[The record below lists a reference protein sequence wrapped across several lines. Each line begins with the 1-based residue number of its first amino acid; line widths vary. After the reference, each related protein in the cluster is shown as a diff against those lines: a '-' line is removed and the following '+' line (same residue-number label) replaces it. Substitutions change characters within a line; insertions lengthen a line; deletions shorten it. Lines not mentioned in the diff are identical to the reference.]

1 MNPAHERTAQVIVAM
16 LSLPGRTGPARALP
30 VRSFMLVALGAAIA
44 FAADASAEDATR
56 WLERAAQAAK
66 TLNYAGTIVY
76 QHNGHVETSRLVHM
90 LEGGQEQE
98 KLVSLDGP
106 PREVIRSSAEVRCY
120 FPDAKVIR
128 IEPKTFRN
136 VFPSLSA
143 EQLRTLAQHY
153 DARNVVSERVA
164 GHWTQVMV
172 FEPKDG
178 LRYGHKFW
186 ADAITGLLLKARLVD
201 DRGEVVEQFAFTD
214 VAINEKVDREMVKP
228 SWATAPPDWQVK
240 QGSFGEMQPKATG
253 WSVSRLPG
261 GFQKIME
268 GYRTLRGKRDPV
280 AHLVYSDGLVAISVF
295 VEPISAPSVQTGLAQ
310 QGGLNVYTTK
320 QDDYLVTVLGE
331 APPAAVRQI
340 AQSVAKR

>member
-1 MNPAHERTAQVIVAM
+1 MIP
-16 LSLPGRTGPARALP
+16 SLQRGAAPARGKSA
-30 VRSFMLVALGAAIA
+30 RSIMVAAIGAAMAI
-44 FAADASAEDATR
+44 AADARAEDATR

-76 QHNGHVETSRLVHM
+76 QHNGHVETSRLVHVVD
-90 LEGGQEQE
+90 GGQEQE

-106 PREVIRSSAEVRCY
+106 PREVIRSSTEVRSY
-120 FPDAKVIR
+120 FPDAKIIR

-136 VFPSLSA
+136 VFPSLSS
-143 EQLRTLAQHY
+143 EQLRTLSQY
-153 DARNVVSERVA
+153 YEARNVVSERVA

-186 ADAITGLLLKARLVD
+186 ADANTGLLLKARLVD

-214 VAINEKVDREMVKP
+214 VAINEKIDRDMVKP
-228 SWATAPPDWQVK
+228 SWTAAPPDWQVK
-240 QGSFGEMQPKATG
+240 QGSFGEMQPKETG
-253 WSVSRLPG
+253 WSANRLPG

-268 GYRTLRGKRDPV
+268 GYRTLRGKREPV

-295 VEPISAPSVQTGLAQ
+295 VEPLSGPSVPTGLAQ
-310 QGGLNVYTTK
+310 HAGLSIYTTK
-320 QDDYLVTVLGE
+320 QDDFLVTVLGE
-331 APPAAVRQI
+331 APSAAVQKI
-340 AQSVAKR
+340 AQSVARR

>member
-1 MNPAHERTAQVIVAM
+1 MNPAHELTEQVIVAM
-16 LSLPGRTGPARALP
+16 LSLPGLRGPARASS
-30 VRSFMLVALGAAIA
+30 VRSFMLVALGAAMA

-90 LEGGQEQE
+90 FEGGQEQE

-143 EQLRTLAQHY
+143 EQLRSLTQHY
-153 DARNVVSERVA
+153 DARNVVSERIA
-164 GHWTQVMV
+164 GHWTQVMI

-186 ADAITGLLLKARLVD
+186 ADANTGLLLKARLVD

-214 VAINEKVDREMVKP
+214 VAINEKFDRDMVKP
-228 SWATAPPDWQVK
+228 SWAAAPPEWQVK
-240 QGSFGEMQPKATG
+240 QGSFGETLPKETG
-253 WSVSRLPG
+253 WSASRVPG

-268 GYRTLRGKRDPV
+268 GYRTFRGKRDPV

-295 VEPISAPSVQTGLAQ
+295 IEPLTAPSVQTGLAQ
-310 QGGLNVYTTK
+310 QSGLNVYTTK
-320 QDDYLVTVLGE
+320 QDDHLVTVFGE
-331 APPAAVRQI
+331 VPPAAVRQI

>member
-1 MNPAHERTAQVIVAM
+1 MIVM
-16 LSLPGRTGPARALP
+16 IPSLQCGAGPTRGKSARSIMVA
-30 VRSFMLVALGAAIA
+30 ALGAVMA
-44 FAADASAEDATR
+44 FAADARAEDATR

-90 LEGGQEQE
+90 LEGSQEQE

-136 VFPSLSA
+136 VFPSLSV
-143 EQLRTLAQHY
+143 EQLRNLSQY
-153 DARNVVSERVA
+153 YEARTVVSERVA

-172 FEPKDG
+172 FEPKDS

-186 ADAITGLLLKARLVD
+186 ADANTGLLLKARLVD
-201 DRGEVVEQFAFTD
+201 DHGEVVEQFAFTD
-214 VAINEKVDREMVKP
+214 VAINEKVDRDMVKP
-228 SWATAPPDWQVK
+228 SWAAAPPDWQIK
-240 QGSFGEMQPKATG
+240 QGSFGQMLPKETG
-253 WSVSRLPG
+253 WSASRLPG

-295 VEPISAPSVQTGLAQ
+295 VEPLSGPSVQTGLAQ
-310 QGGLNVYTTK
+310 QGGLNVFTTK

-340 AQSVAKR
+340 AQSVARR

>member
-1 MNPAHERTAQVIVAM
+1 MIVKALPLPRAARRFAARAFLA
-16 LSLPGRTGPARALP
+16 LSLTST
-30 VRSFMLVALGAAIA
+30 VT
-44 FAADASAEDATR
+44 FAVDASAEDATR

-66 TLNYAGTIVY
+66 SLNYAGTIVY

-90 LEGGQEQE
+90 FDAGQEQE

-106 PREVIRSSAEVRCY
+106 AREVIRSSAEVRCY

-143 EQLRTLAQHY
+143 EQLRNLAQYY
-153 DARNVVSERVA
+153 DAKMVMSERVA

-186 ADAITGLLLKARLVD
+186 ADAITGLLIKARLVD
-201 DRGEVVEQFAFTD
+201 DRGEVVEQFSFTD
-214 VAINEKVDREMVKP
+214 VAINEKIDRDMVKP
-228 SWATAPPDWQVK
+228 SWASAPPDWQVK
-240 QGSFGEMQPKATG
+240 QGSFGEMLPKETG
-253 WSVSRLPG
+253 WSVSKLPG

-268 GYRTLRGKRDPV
+268 GYRTLRGKREPV
-280 AHLVYSDGLVAISVF
+280 VHLVYSDGLVAISVF
-295 VEPISAPSVQTGLAQ
+295 VEPIAVASVQTGVSQ
-310 QGGLNVYTTK
+310 QGALNVYTTRNE
-320 QDDYLVTVLGE
+320 DHLITVLGE
-331 APPAAVRQI
+331 APPATVRQI
-340 AQSVAKR
+340 AQSVARR

>member
-1 MNPAHERTAQVIVAM
+1 MIP
-16 LSLPGRTGPARALP
+16 SLQRGAAPARGKSA
-30 VRSFMLVALGAAIA
+30 RSIMVAAIGAAMAI
-44 FAADASAEDATR
+44 AADARAEDATR

-90 LEGGQEQE
+90 LDGSQEQE

-120 FPDAKVIR
+120 FPDDKVIR

-143 EQLRTLAQHY
+143 EQLRNLSRY
-153 DARNVVSERVA
+153 YEARNVPSERVA
-164 GHWTQVMV
+164 GHWTQVMA

-186 ADAITGLLLKARLVD
+186 ADANTGLLLKARLVD
-201 DRGEVVEQFAFTD
+201 DHGEVVEQFAFTD
-214 VAINEKVDREMVKP
+214 VAINEKLDRDMVKP
-228 SWATAPPDWQVK
+228 TWAAAPPDWQIK
-240 QGSFGEMQPKATG
+240 QGSFGEMLPKDTG
-253 WSVSRLPG
+253 WSASRLPG

-280 AHLVYSDGLVAISVF
+280 AHIVYSDGLAAISVF
-295 VEPISAPSVQTGLAQ
+295 VEPLPGPSVQTGLAQ

-340 AQSVAKR
+340 AQSVARR

>member
-1 MNPAHERTAQVIVAM
+1 
-16 LSLPGRTGPARALP
+16 
-30 VRSFMLVALGAAIA
+30 
-44 FAADASAEDATR
+44 
-56 WLERAAQAAK
+56 
-66 TLNYAGTIVY
+66 
-76 QHNGHVETSRLVHM
+76 
-90 LEGGQEQE
+90 
-98 KLVSLDGP
+98 
-106 PREVIRSSAEVRCY
+106 VIRSSAEVRCY

-136 VFPSLSA
+136 VFPSLSV

-164 GHWTQVMV
+164 GHWTQVMI

-214 VAINEKVDREMVKP
+214 VAINEKVDRDMVKP
-228 SWATAPPDWQVK
+228 SWVAAPPDWLVK
-240 QGSFGEMQPKATG
+240 QGSFGETLPKETG
-253 WSVSRLPG
+253 WSASRLPG

-268 GYRTLRGKRDPV
+268 GYRTFRGKRDPV

-295 VEPISAPSVQTGLAQ
+295 VEPLTAPSVQTGLAQ
-310 QGGLNVYTTK
+310 QSGLNVYTTK
-320 QDDYLVTVLGE
+320 QDDYLVTVFGE
-331 APPAAVRQI
+331 VPPAAVRQI

>member
-1 MNPAHERTAQVIVAM
+1 MIVKV
-16 LSLPGRTGPARALP
+16 LPLPRAARRFPARAFLAL
-30 VRSFMLVALGAAIA
+30 SLVSISI
-44 FAADASAEDATR
+44 FANEASAQDATR

-90 LEGGQEQE
+90 FDAGQEQE

-106 PREVIRSSAEVRCY
+106 AREVIRSSAEVRCY

-128 IEPKTFRN
+128 IEPRTFRN
-136 VFPSLSA
+136 VFPSLSP
-143 EQLRTLAQHY
+143 EQLRNLSQYY
-153 DARNVVSERVA
+153 DTKMIMSERVA

-186 ADAITGLLLKARLVD
+186 ADAISGLLIKARLVD
-201 DRGEVVEQFAFTD
+201 DRGEVVEQFSFTD
-214 VAINEKVDREMVKP
+214 VAINEKIDRDMVKP

-240 QGSFGEMQPKATG
+240 QGSFGEMLPKETG
-253 WSVSRLPG
+253 WSASKLPG

-268 GYRTLRGKRDPV
+268 GYRTLRGKREPV
-280 AHLVYSDGLVAISVF
+280 VHLVYSDGLVAISVF
-295 VEPISAPSVQTGLAQ
+295 VEPIALASVQTGVSQ
-310 QGGLNVYTTK
+310 QGALSVYTTK
-320 QDDYLVTVLGE
+320 NEDHLITVLGE

-340 AQSVAKR
+340 AQSVARR

>member
-1 MNPAHERTAQVIVAM
+1 MARLNVTIP
-16 LSLPGRTGPARALP
+16 SLPR
-30 VRSFMLVALGAAIA
+30 GAAPLRTPSARSLVVVAFGAAMA
-44 FAADASAEDATR
+44 FAADARAEDATR
-56 WLERAAQAAK
+56 WLERAAQAAR

-90 LEGGQEQE
+90 VEGGQEQE

-106 PREVIRSSAEVRCY
+106 AREVIRSSAEVRSY
-120 FPDAKVIR
+120 FPDAKIIR

-143 EQLRTLAQHY
+143 EQLRNLTQYY
-153 DARNVVSERVA
+153 DARNAVSERVA
-164 GHWTQVMV
+164 GHWTQVTV

-186 ADAITGLLLKARLVD
+186 ADANTGLLLKARLVD

-214 VAINEKVDREMVKP
+214 VAISEKVDRDMVKP
-228 SWATAPPDWQVK
+228 SWAAAPPDWQVK
-240 QGSFGEMQPKATG
+240 QGSSEMLPKETG
-253 WSVSRLPG
+253 WSASRLPG

-268 GYRTLRGKRDPV
+268 GYRTLRGRREPV

-295 VEPISAPSVQTGLAQ
+295 VEPLSGPSVPTGLAQ
-310 QGGLNVYTTK
+310 HAGFNVYTTR

-331 APPAAVRQI
+331 APPAAVQKI
-340 AQSVAKR
+340 AQSVARR

>member
-1 MNPAHERTAQVIVAM
+1 MIVSISSPQRGAVPARGKSARSIIVA
-16 LSLPGRTGPARALP
+16 
-30 VRSFMLVALGAAIA
+30 ALGAVMA
-44 FAADASAEDATR
+44 FAADARAEDATR
-56 WLERAAQAAK
+56 WLERAAQAAR

-90 LEGGQEQE
+90 VEGSQEQE

-143 EQLRTLAQHY
+143 EQLRNLSKY
-153 DARNVVSERVA
+153 YEARNVVSERVA
-164 GHWTQVMV
+164 GRWTQVMV

-186 ADAITGLLLKARLVD
+186 ADANTGLLLKARLVD

-214 VAINEKVDREMVKP
+214 VAINEKFDRDMVKP
-228 SWATAPPDWQVK
+228 SWAAAPPDWQVK
-240 QGSFGEMQPKATG
+240 QGSFGEMLPKETG
-253 WSVSRLPG
+253 WSASRLPG

-268 GYRTLRGKRDPV
+268 GYRTLRGKREPV

-295 VEPISAPSVQTGLAQ
+295 VEPVIGPSVQTGLAQ

-340 AQSVAKR
+340 AQSVARR